1 MKLEEDEIEFVL
13 GVMDSGIDIHVIR
26 KPVRNPNAIAFIANA
41 HFSRILGT
49 GPQAFV
55 KAETES
61 IIRFEP
67 AGEYFEVGANTRF
80 CDFTAEDKRVTAY
93 ILANLGTPTLMA
105 RIQTLQADKENR
117 GQGG

>member
-1 MKLEEDEIEFVL
+1 MLTRAPNCGVKLEEDEIEFVL

-26 KPVRNPNAIAFIANA
+26 KRTTDPVRNPNAIAFIANA

-67 AGEYFEVGANTRF
+67 AGEYFEVGSQV
-80 CDFTAEDKRVTAY
+80 EH
-93 ILANLGTPTLMA
+93 
-105 RIQTLQADKENR
+105 
-117 GQGG
+117 